1 MRCAITAS
9 MIGVVL
15 EIELGRCKVYIR
27 VRWGQVRGHE
37 DFYSYVCV
45 DEGKFVLREVD
56 RIWEKDAK
64 KPLADR

>member
-15 EIELGRCKVYIR
+15 EIELGKCEVYIR
-27 VRWGQVRGHE
+27 VRWGQVEGHE
-37 DFYSYVCV
+37 DSYDHVCV
-45 DEGKFVLREVD
+45 NEGKFVLREVD